1 MTALGS
7 EKAAILR
14 RIDASRT
21 RSVEAASRV
30 VRPMERID
38 QTLVRWRWLSPIITS
53 GALSIGSLLLK
64 RWLASPKHRRQ
75 RHRP

>member
-1 MTALGS
+1 MTAPDS
-7 EKAAILR
+7 DKAAILR

-30 VRPMERID
+30 VRPMERFD

-53 GALSIGSLLLK
+53 AALSIGSLLLK
-64 RWLASPKHRRQ
+64 RWLASRMQRR
-75 RHRP
+75 